1 MSLVENSPRLVL
13 VDAYALIFRAYYAFI
28 NSRMSNAK
36 GLNTS
41 AIYGFTTALEDV
53 IRTQKPT
60 HIAVVFD
67 PSGPTF
73 RNELYPPYK
82 ANRQETPE
90 PIKVAVPWIKK
101 VIEAWRIPILEV
113 PGFEA
118 DDVIGTMA
126 RLAEEKGFYTLMV
139 TPDKDFTQL
148 VTPKVKMLKPGRSG
162 GDAEMIGPEKVT
174 KRFQVDHPSQ
184 VIDIL
189 ALWGDTSDNVPGA
202 PGIGEKGAIKLISQF
217 KSIEN
222 LYDNIQLLP
231 EKTRTILLNNKDL
244 IDLSKKLVTINCNVP
259 VDFIEPELKM
269 TNPDIHK
276 ISQIYNELDFKSLLN
291 RFRQNPPFVQESRAM
306 KIQHAGTVAPTLKTL
321 FPVDNGQDIMA
332 GFASRESS
340 AQGASRVVFKTIK
353 DVPHDYRL
361 IVSEQDVKELANY
374 LLQQKEFCF
383 DTETTSLDTHT
394 TDLVGISVSA
404 EPEKAWFIYTWNNEK
419 IVELLRPVLENENI
433 GKIGQNMKF
442 DLAVLAHRG
451 IHVKGELFDTMVAH
465 YLLQP
470 EERHSMDY
478 LARKF
483 LGYDPVPITELIGE
497 KGKNQLSMAQV
508 KPEEVAEYAAEDA
521 DVTLQLKYVLEKLL
535 FEAGLMQLFREME
548 MPLVRVLTEMEC
560 TGVKIDTEAL
570 NEYALLLARE
580 MNAVEEEIYSL
591 AGIRFNI
598 GSPKQ
603 LGEVLFE
610 KMKIAQNVKKT
621 KTKQYAT
628 SEEVL
633 LELKEV
639 NPLVEKILDYRSYKK
654 LLSTYIETL
663 PQLINPKTGKIH
675 TSYNQTIVATG
686 RLSSTNPN
694 LQNIP
699 VRDERGREIRKA
711 FIPTDPQGCILS
723 ADYSQIELRIMAHFS
738 EDPSMIEAFE
748 RGEDIH
754 IATAAKIYKVPRENV
769 TREMRSRAKTANFGI
784 IYGISAFGLS
794 KRLGIPRKE
803 AEDLIREYFHNFP
816 GVHRYMQEAIRK
828 AREKG
833 FAETMFGRRRFLP
846 EINSQNGNIRGMAE
860 RNAINTPIQGTAADI
875 IKLAMISINKR
886 LHQQK
891 LHSQM
896 IMQVHDELVFD
907 VAPGE
912 VEVVKQIAVQEMQNA
927 CRLKVPLLVDVG
939 TGANWLE
946 AH

>member
-1 MSLVENSPRLVL
+1 MSAADISPTLVL

-28 NSRMSNAK
+28 NSRMTNAR

-41 AIYGFTTALEDV
+41 AIYGFTAALEDV

-60 HIAVVFD
+60 HIGVVFD

-82 ANRQETPE
+82 ANREETPE
-90 PIKVAVPWIKK
+90 PIKIAVPWIKK
-101 VIEAWRIPILEV
+101 VIEAWNIPILEV

-118 DDVIGTMA
+118 DDVIGTMS
-126 RLAEEKGFYTLMV
+126 RLAEKKGFYTLMV

-148 VTPKVKMLKPGRSG
+148 VTPRVKMLKPGRSG
-162 GDAEMIGPEKVT
+162 GEAEIIGPEEVL
-174 KRFQVDHPSQ
+174 KRFQIEHPSQ

-222 LYDNIQLLP
+222 LYANINLLP
-231 EKTRTILLNNKDL
+231 EKTRNILLNNKEL
-244 IDLSKKLVTINCNVP
+244 IELSKQLVTINCSVP
-259 VDFIEPELKM
+259 VEFIEPELKM
-269 TNPDIHK
+269 TNPDLNK
-276 ISQIYNELDFKSLLN
+276 ISEIYSELDFRSLLN
-291 RFRQNPPFVQESRAM
+291 RLRQNPPLTEETPSREKGRSAS
-306 KIQHAGTVAPTLKTL
+306 ISPAQPTL
-321 FPVDNGQDIMA
+321 FPAESESPVFSG
-332 GFASRESS
+332 RESS
-340 AQGASRVVFKTIK
+340 AQDVSGVVFKTIR
-353 DVPHDYRL
+353 DVPHEYRL
-361 IVSEQDVKELANY
+361 LVSEQEVQDLAAF
-374 LLQQKEFCF
+374 LKKQKEFCF

-394 TDLVGISVSA
+394 ADLVGISIAV
-404 EPEKAWFIYTWNNEK
+404 EPGKAWFVYTWNNEK
-419 IVELLRPVLENENI
+419 VIEILRPVLEEEAI

-451 IHVKGELFDTMVAH
+451 IHVRGELFDTMVAH

-508 KPEEVAEYAAEDA
+508 KPEEVSEYAAEDA
-521 DVTLQLKYVLEKLL
+521 DITLQLKTVLEKLL
-535 FEAGLMQLFREME
+535 SDAGLMPLFREIE
-548 MPLVRVLTEMEC
+548 MPLVSVLTEMEC

-570 NEYALLLARE
+570 NEYALLLTRE

-591 AGIRFNI
+591 AGTRFNI

-610 KMKIAQNVKKT
+610 KLKIAENVKKT

-633 LELKEV
+633 LELRTAHPV
-639 NPLVEKILDYRSYKK
+639 VEKILDYRSYKK
-654 LLSTYIETL
+654 LLSTYVEAL
-663 PQLINPKTGKIH
+663 PRLINPTTGKIH

-711 FIPTDPQGCILS
+711 FIPSDPQGCLLS
-723 ADYSQIELRIMAHFS
+723 ADYS
-738 EDPSMIEAFE
+738 
-748 RGEDIH
+748 
-754 IATAAKIYKVPRENV
+754 
-769 TREMRSRAKTANFGI
+769 
-784 IYGISAFGLS
+784 
-794 KRLGIPRKE
+794 
-803 AEDLIREYFHNFP
+803 
-816 GVHRYMQEAIRK
+816 
-828 AREKG
+828 
-833 FAETMFGRRRFLP
+833 
-846 EINSQNGNIRGMAE
+846 
-860 RNAINTPIQGTAADI
+860 
-875 IKLAMISINKR
+875 
-886 LHQQK
+886 
-891 LHSQM
+891 
-896 IMQVHDELVFD
+896 
-907 VAPGE
+907 
-912 VEVVKQIAVQEMQNA
+912 
-927 CRLKVPLLVDVG
+927 
-939 TGANWLE
+939 
-946 AH
+946 

>member
-1 MSLVENSPRLVL
+1 MSAADIPPRLVL

-28 NSRMSNAK
+28 NSRMTNAR

-41 AIYGFTTALEDV
+41 AIYGFTAALEDV

-60 HIAVVFD
+60 HMGVVFD

-82 ANRQETPE
+82 ANREETPE

-101 VIEAWRIPILEV
+101 VIEAWNIPFLEV
-113 PGFEA
+113 AGFEA
-118 DDVIGTMA
+118 DDVIGTMS
-126 RLAEEKGFYTLMV
+126 RLSEKKGFYTLMV

-148 VTPKVKMLKPGRSG
+148 VTDRVKMLKPGRSG
-162 GDAEMIGPEKVT
+162 GDAEIIGPEEVKM
-174 KRFQVDHPSQ
+174 RFQVDHPSQ

-222 LYDNIQLLP
+222 LYANIHLLP
-231 EKTRTILLNNKDL
+231 EKTRNILLNNKEL
-244 IDLSKKLVTINCNVP
+244 IELSKKLVTINCSVP
-259 VDFIEPELKM
+259 VEFIEPELKM
-269 TNPDIHK
+269 TSPDIQK
-276 ISQIYNELDFKSLLN
+276 ISEIYSELDFRSLLN
-291 RFRQNPPFVQESRAM
+291 RIRQNPPSEKEDTTK
-306 KIQHAGTVAPTLKTL
+306 KIKTSVSIAPEQTTL
-321 FPVDNGQDIMA
+321 FPVEHEQSVTA
-332 GFASRESS
+332 GFAGRIPSEPD
-340 AQGASRVVFKTIK
+340 ASGSVFKTIS

-361 IVSEQDVKELANY
+361 VVSEKDVQELAD
-374 LLQQKEFCF
+374 LLGKQKEFCF

-394 TDLVGISVSA
+394 ADLVGISVAA
-404 EPEKAWFIYTWNNEK
+404 EPGKAWFVYTWNNEQV
-419 IVELLRPVLENENI
+419 IEILRPVLENDAI
-433 GKIGQNMKF
+433 RKIGQNMKF
-442 DLAVLAHRG
+442 DLAVMAHKG
-451 IHVKGELFDTMVAH
+451 IHVRGELFDTMVAH

-483 LGYDPVPITELIGE
+483 LGYNPVPITQLIGE

-508 KPEEVAEYAAEDA
+508 KPEEVSEYAAEDA
-521 DVTLQLKYVLEKLL
+521 DITLQLKNVLEKLL
-535 FEAGLMQLFREME
+535 SEAGLLPLFLEIE

-560 TGVKIDTEAL
+560 SGVKIDTDAL
-570 NEYALLLARE
+570 NEYALLLNSE
-580 MNAVEEEIYSL
+580 LKKVEEEIYSL
-591 AGIRFNI
+591 AGLRFNI
-598 GSPKQ
+598 GSPRQ

-610 KMKIAQNVKKT
+610 KLKISENIKKT

-633 LELKEV
+633 LELRDAH
-639 NPLVEKILDYRSYKK
+639 PIVEKILDYRSYKK
-654 LLSTYIETL
+654 LLSTYVETL
-663 PQLINPKTGKIH
+663 PKLINPRTGKIH

-711 FIPTDPQGCILS
+711 FIPSDPAGCLLS

-754 IATAAKIYKVPRENV
+754 IATAAKIYKIPRENV
-769 TREMRSRAKTANFGI
+769 TREMRNRAKTANFGI

-794 KRLGIPRKE
+794 QRLGIPRRE
-803 AEDLIREYFHNFP
+803 AEELIREYFHNFP

-833 FAETMFGRRRFLP
+833 YAETMFGRRRFLP

-875 IKLAMISINKR
+875 IKLAMIRISKR
-886 LHQQK
+886 LHQQN
-891 LHSQM
+891 LRSRM

-907 VAPGE
+907 VAQGE
-912 VEVVKQIAVQEMQNA
+912 VEIVKEIAVQEMQNA
-927 CRLKVPLLVDVG
+927 CRLKVPLVVDVG

>member
-1 MSLVENSPRLVL
+1 MSAADISPTLVL

-28 NSRMSNAK
+28 NSRMTNAR

-41 AIYGFTTALEDV
+41 AIYGFTAALEDV

-60 HIAVVFD
+60 HIGVVFD

-82 ANRQETPE
+82 ANREETPE
-90 PIKVAVPWIKK
+90 PIKIAVPWIKK
-101 VIEAWRIPILEV
+101 VIEAWNIPILEV

-118 DDVIGTMA
+118 DDVIGTMS
-126 RLAEEKGFYTLMV
+126 RLAEKKGFYTLMV

-148 VTPKVKMLKPGRSG
+148 VTPRVKMLKPGRSG
-162 GDAEMIGPEKVT
+162 GEAEIIGPEEVL
-174 KRFQVDHPSQ
+174 KRFQIEHPSQ

-222 LYDNIQLLP
+222 LYANINLLP
-231 EKTRTILLNNKDL
+231 EKTRNILLNNKEL
-244 IDLSKKLVTINCNVP
+244 IELSKQLVTINCSVP
-259 VDFIEPELKM
+259 VEFIEPELKM
-269 TNPDIHK
+269 TNPDLNK
-276 ISQIYNELDFKSLLN
+276 ISEIYSELDFRSLLN
-291 RFRQNPPFVQESRAM
+291 RLRQNPPLTEETPSREKGRSAS
-306 KIQHAGTVAPTLKTL
+306 ISPAQPTL
-321 FPVDNGQDIMA
+321 FPAESESPVFSG
-332 GFASRESS
+332 RESS
-340 AQGASRVVFKTIK
+340 AQDVSGVVFKTIR
-353 DVPHDYRL
+353 DVPHEYRL
-361 IVSEQDVKELANY
+361 LVSEQEVQDLAAF
-374 LLQQKEFCF
+374 LKKQKEFCF

-394 TDLVGISVSA
+394 ADLVGISIAV
-404 EPEKAWFIYTWNNEK
+404 EPGKAWFVYTWNNEK
-419 IVELLRPVLENENI
+419 VIEILRPVLEEEAI

-451 IHVKGELFDTMVAH
+451 IHVRGELFDTMVAH

-508 KPEEVAEYAAEDA
+508 KPEEVSEYAAEDA
-521 DVTLQLKYVLEKLL
+521 DITLQLKTVLEKLL
-535 FEAGLMQLFREME
+535 SDAGLMPLFREIE
-548 MPLVRVLTEMEC
+548 MPLVSVLTEMEC

-570 NEYALLLARE
+570 NEYALLLTRE

-591 AGIRFNI
+591 AGTRFNI

-610 KMKIAQNVKKT
+610 KLKIAENVKKT

-633 LELKEV
+633 LELRTAHPV
-639 NPLVEKILDYRSYKK
+639 VEKILDYRSYKK
-654 LLSTYIETL
+654 LLSTYVEAL
-663 PQLINPKTGKIH
+663 PRLINPTTGKIH

-711 FIPTDPQGCILS
+711 FIPSDPQGCLLS

-754 IATAAKIYKVPRENV
+754 AATAAKIYQVPREKV
-769 TREMRSRAKTANFGI
+769 TREMRNRAKTANFGI

-794 KRLGIPRKE
+794 QRLGIPRRE
-803 AEDLIREYFHNFP
+803 AEELIQEYFHNFP

-846 EINSQNGNIRGMAE
+846 DINSQNGNIRGMAE

-875 IKLAMISINKR
+875 IKLAMIRISNRI
-886 LHQQK
+886 HQQK
-891 LHSQM
+891 LRSRM
-896 IMQVHDELVFD
+896 VMQVHDELVFD

-912 VEVVKQIAVQEMQNA
+912 V
-927 CRLKVPLLVDVG
+927 
-939 TGANWLE
+939 
-946 AH
+946 

>member
-639 NPLVEKILDYRSYKK
+639 HPLVEKILDYRSYKK

>member
-1 MSLVENSPRLVL
+1 MSAADISPTLVL

-28 NSRMSNAK
+28 NSRMTNAR

-41 AIYGFTTALEDV
+41 AIYGFTAALEDV

-60 HIAVVFD
+60 HIGVVFD

-82 ANRQETPE
+82 ANREETPE
-90 PIKVAVPWIKK
+90 PIKIAVPWIKK
-101 VIEAWRIPILEV
+101 VIEAWNIPILEV

-118 DDVIGTMA
+118 DDVIGTMS
-126 RLAEEKGFYTLMV
+126 RLAEKKGFYTLMV

-148 VTPKVKMLKPGRSG
+148 VTPRVKMLKPGRSG
-162 GDAEMIGPEKVT
+162 GEAEIIGPEEVL
-174 KRFQVDHPSQ
+174 KRFQIEHPSQ

-222 LYDNIQLLP
+222 LYANINLLP
-231 EKTRTILLNNKDL
+231 EKTRNILLNNKEL
-244 IDLSKKLVTINCNVP
+244 IELSKQLVTINCSVP
-259 VDFIEPELKM
+259 VEFIEPELKM
-269 TNPDIHK
+269 TNPDLNK
-276 ISQIYNELDFKSLLN
+276 ISEIYSELDFRSLLN
-291 RFRQNPPFVQESRAM
+291 RLRQNPPLTEETPSREKGRSAS
-306 KIQHAGTVAPTLKTL
+306 ISPAQPTL
-321 FPVDNGQDIMA
+321 FPAESESPVFSG
-332 GFASRESS
+332 RESS
-340 AQGASRVVFKTIK
+340 AQDVSGVVFKTIR
-353 DVPHDYRL
+353 DVPHEYRL
-361 IVSEQDVKELANY
+361 LVSEQEVQDLAAF
-374 LLQQKEFCF
+374 LKKQKEFCF

-394 TDLVGISVSA
+394 ADLVGISIAV
-404 EPEKAWFIYTWNNEK
+404 EPGKAWFVYTWNNEK
-419 IVELLRPVLENENI
+419 VIEILRPVLEEEAI

-451 IHVKGELFDTMVAH
+451 IHVRGELFDTMVAH

-508 KPEEVAEYAAEDA
+508 KPEEVSEYAAEDA
-521 DVTLQLKYVLEKLL
+521 DITLQLKTVLEKLL
-535 FEAGLMQLFREME
+535 SDAGLMPLFREIE
-548 MPLVRVLTEMEC
+548 MPLVSVLTEMEC

-570 NEYALLLARE
+570 NEYALLLTRE

-591 AGIRFNI
+591 AGTRFNI

-610 KMKIAQNVKKT
+610 KLKIAENVKKT

-633 LELKEV
+633 LELRTAHPV
-639 NPLVEKILDYRSYKK
+639 VEKILDYRSYKK
-654 LLSTYIETL
+654 LLSTYVEAL
-663 PQLINPKTGKIH
+663 PRLINPTTGKIH

-711 FIPTDPQGCILS
+711 FIPSDPQGCLLS

-754 IATAAKIYKVPRENV
+754 AATAAKIYQVPREKV
-769 TREMRSRAKTANFGI
+769 TREMRNRAKTANFGI

-794 KRLGIPRKE
+794 QRLGIPRRE
-803 AEDLIREYFHNFP
+803 AEELIQEYFHNFP

-846 EINSQNGNIRGMAE
+846 DINSQNGNIRGMAE

-875 IKLAMISINKR
+875 IKLAMIRISNRI
-886 LHQQK
+886 HQQK
-891 LHSQM
+891 LRSRM
-896 IMQVHDELVFD
+896 VMQVHDELVFD

-912 VEVVKQIAVQEMQNA
+912 VEVVKEIAVHEMQNA
-927 CRLKVPLLVDVG
+927 CTLKVPLVVDVG

>member
-1 MSLVENSPRLVL
+1 MSAADIFPTLVL

-28 NSRMSNAK
+28 NSRMTNAR

-41 AIYGFTTALEDV
+41 AIYGFTAALEDV

-60 HIAVVFD
+60 HIGVVFD

-82 ANRQETPE
+82 ANRDETPE
-90 PIKVAVPWIKK
+90 PIKIAVPWIKK
-101 VIEAWRIPILEV
+101 VIEAWNIPILEV

-118 DDVIGTMA
+118 DDVIGTMS
-126 RLAEEKGFYTLMV
+126 RLAEKKGFYTLMV

-148 VTPKVKMLKPGRSG
+148 VTPRVKMLKPGRSG
-162 GDAEMIGPEKVT
+162 GEAEIIGPEEVL
-174 KRFQVDHPSQ
+174 KRFQIEHPSQ

-222 LYDNIQLLP
+222 LYANIYLLP
-231 EKTRTILLNNKDL
+231 EKTRNILLNNKEL
-244 IDLSKKLVTINCNVP
+244 IELSKQLVTINCSVP
-259 VDFIEPELKM
+259 VEFIEPELKM
-269 TNPDIHK
+269 TNPDLNK
-276 ISQIYNELDFKSLLN
+276 ISEIYSELDFRSLLN
-291 RFRQNPPFVQESRAM
+291 RLRQNPPLTEETPSREKGRSVSISPA
-306 KIQHAGTVAPTLKTL
+306 QPTL
-321 FPVDNGQDIMA
+321 FPA
-332 GFASRESS
+332 ESESPGFGGRESS
-340 AQGASRVVFKTIK
+340 AQDASGAVFKTIR
-353 DVPHDYRL
+353 DVPHEYRL
-361 IVSEQDVKELANY
+361 LVSEQEVQDLAAF
-374 LLQQKEFCF
+374 LGKQKEFCF

-394 TDLVGISVSA
+394 ADLVGISIAV
-404 EPEKAWFIYTWNNEK
+404 EPGKAWFVYTWNNEK
-419 IVELLRPVLENENI
+419 VIEILRPVLEEEAM

-451 IHVKGELFDTMVAH
+451 IHVRGELFDTMVAH

-508 KPEEVAEYAAEDA
+508 KPEEVSEYAAEDA
-521 DVTLQLKYVLEKLL
+521 DITLQLKTVLEKLL
-535 FEAGLMQLFREME
+535 SDAGLMPLFRQIE
-548 MPLVRVLTEMEC
+548 MPLVSVLTEMEC

-570 NEYALLLARE
+570 NEYALLLTRE

-591 AGIRFNI
+591 AGTRFNI

-610 KMKIAQNVKKT
+610 KLKIAENVKKT

-633 LELKEV
+633 LELRTAHPV
-639 NPLVEKILDYRSYKK
+639 VEKILDYRSYKK
-654 LLSTYIETL
+654 LLSTYVEAL
-663 PQLINPKTGKIH
+663 PRLINPTTGKIH

-711 FIPTDPQGCILS
+711 FIPSDPQGCLLS

-754 IATAAKIYKVPRENV
+754 AATAAKIYQVPREKV
-769 TREMRSRAKTANFGI
+769 TREMRNRAKTANFGI

-794 KRLGIPRKE
+794 QRLGIPRRE
-803 AEDLIREYFHNFP
+803 AEELIREYFHNFP

-846 EINSQNGNIRGMAE
+846 DINSQNGNIRGMAE

-875 IKLAMISINKR
+875 IKLAMIRISNRI
-886 LHQQK
+886 HQQK
-891 LHSQM
+891 LRSRM
-896 IMQVHDELVFD
+896 VMQVHDELVFD

-912 VEVVKQIAVQEMQNA
+912 VEVVKEIAVHEMQNA
-927 CRLKVPLLVDVG
+927 CTLKVPLVVDVG